1 MVGRMRKQL
10 NLSFILSLTYLVY
23 GCGSGTTTTG
33 PVNNV
38 VPLVVDSGY
47 NGNAV
52 NGAFITIQVC
62 QPGTNNCQT
71 LDHVLVDSGSTGL
84 HIDSSQLTLANLPAI
99 TYNNNP
105 LFLCSTY
112 GGGGGSGYA
121 SFGSLV
127 SADIKI
133 GGEVARNVPLTLV
146 SNNQIIPSN
155 CSHGLPFLNVYSLNG
170 EKALM
175 GVGPI
180 NTPNSLAYPS
190 VYTCN
195 NNNCKNLESG
205 ATISTPLDENIV
217 STFTTDNN
225 GVIFKLPKIESA
237 TNTPLIGTLTFGIN
251 TQADNLASQFVNV
264 LLADPSQTD
273 ANSGNFITNVGTEQT
288 QSLFDSGTSFSVEFY
303 SPTIPLCTGLLAG
316 GIYCPVP
323 SPYIFS
329 STVSSYNA
337 TENFPITTPLIILH

>member
-1 MVGRMRKQL
+1 M
-10 NLSFILSLTYLVY
+10 VY
-23 GCGSGTTTTG
+23 GCGSGNTATG
-33 PVNNV
+33 SVNNV
-38 VPLVVDSGY
+38 VPLVVDNGY

-52 NGAFITIQVC
+52 NEAFITITIC

-71 LDHVLVDSGSTGL
+71 LDHVKVDSGSTGL

-112 GGGGGSGYA
+112 GSTSGGGNA
-121 SFGSLV
+121 AFGSIV

-133 GGEVARNVPLTLV
+133 GGEVARNAPLTLV
-146 SNNQIIPSN
+146 SNNQLIPNS

-180 NTPNSLAYPS
+180 NPSNTLAYPS

-195 NNNCKNLESG
+195 NNNCKKLESG

-217 STFTTDNN
+217 SAF
-225 GVIFKLPKIESA
+225 A
-237 TNTPLIGTLTFGIN
+237 T
-251 TQADNLASQFVNV
+251 
-264 LLADPSQTD
+264 
-273 ANSGNFITNVGTEQT
+273 
-288 QSLFDSGTSFSVEFY
+288 
-303 SPTIPLCTGLLAG
+303 
-316 GIYCPVP
+316 
-323 SPYIFS
+323 
-329 STVSSYNA
+329 
-337 TENFPITTPLIILH
+337 